1 MRLRKRRNADA
12 RQLKAAFLYN
22 SPEETEKLRGN
33 WRALYGGTALAL
45 EIGCG
50 RGRFIAATA
59 AAEPET
65 LFVAVER
72 DDTALLLTAEKGLL
86 AELSNLRCLPIN
98 AQELPKIFGE
108 GELDRLYLNFSDPW
122 PKSRYAKR
130 RLTHRAMLALYSKV
144 LKKDALIH
152 MKTDNQGLFE
162 FSLAEFS
169 VAGFV
174 LEEVHLDFHKTGI
187 ANVMTEYEEKFSS
200 QGMPIYHLIARN
212 RKDA

>member
-1 MRLRKRRNADA
+1 MRLRKRRNADM
-12 RQLKAAFLYN
+12 RQVKAAFLYN
-22 SPEETEKLRGN
+22 SPEEKERLQGS
-33 WRALYGGTALAL
+33 WCALYGGQTLAL

-50 RGRFIAATA
+50 KGRFIAETA
-59 AAEPET
+59 AAEPDT

-72 DDTALLLTAEKGLL
+72 DDTALLLTAEKGI
-86 AELSNLRCLPIN
+86 AAALSNLRCLPVN
-98 AQELPKIFGE
+98 AQDLPNFFAE

-130 RLTHRAMLALYSKV
+130 RLTHRALLALYAKL

-162 FSLAEFS
+162 FSLGEFS
-169 VAGFV
+169 AAGFV
-174 LEEVHLDFHKTGI
+174 LEAVHLDFHKTGLP
-187 ANVMTEYEEKFSS
+187 NVMTEYEEKFSS

-212 RKDA
+212 RKEA